1 MRYRLTCLSP
11 VLVGDGSHLAP
22 IDYMVW
28 RGHVNVLDQ
37 NRIFRLL
44 AKGPRLE
51 NYLKQIRRADKL
63 DFASWGGFAQNFAGR
78 RIPFE
83 HPSYAA
89 YWEKLSAE
97 HLRIP
102 TFVSSPSGP
111 YLPGSA
117 LKGAL
122 RTAYLSQR
130 VTPGVLK
137 DLAARANKEKGA
149 KPLGALL
156 EERLAGNSW
165 ASHLKP
171 FAVGDSAPV
180 ERTALK
186 IFLVR
191 TATLAPA
198 GPGKLALRWR
208 QAPRGSVDGSRPEA
222 STPLFAEMAAPGS
235 VFEGRWRE
243 NGFYQR
249 AEVARA
255 LRWRSPLTTKALMEA
270 ANTAA
275 ERLLQIQLRY
285 AEVAG
290 LDLVRDSVRSILARL
305 EEARGREACVVCL
318 GWGGGFLSKSA
329 GGNTAEETHRQILAQ
344 LSYYSRAIRSGLPFP
359 KTRRIVF
366 LEDRPAAF
374 PGWALVEIG

>member
-1 MRYRLTCLSP
+1 MKYRLTCLSP
-11 VLVGDGSHLAP
+11 VLIGDGSHLAP

-28 RGHVNVLDQ
+28 RNQVNVLDQ

-89 YWEKLSAE
+89 YWEKLGAE

-122 RTAYLSQR
+122 RTAYLSLR
-130 VTPGVLK
+130 VTPGMLK
-137 DLAARANKEKGA
+137 DVAARMGRERGTKS
-149 KPLGALL
+149 LGALL
-156 EERLAGNSW
+156 EDRIAGS
-165 ASHLKP
+165 AGTSVLKP
-171 FAVGDSAPV
+171 FSVGDSTPV
-180 ERTALK
+180 DPGALK

-191 TATLAPA
+191 TATLAPG

-208 QAPRGSVDGSRPEA
+208 QAPRGSVEAARPES
-222 STPLFAEMAAPGS
+222 STPLFVEMAAPDT

-249 AEVARA
+249 PEVAKA
-255 LRWRSPLTTKALMEA
+255 LRWKNPLTTKSLMEA
-270 ANTAA
+270 ANSAA

-285 AEVAG
+285 AEIAG
-290 LDLVRDSVRSILARL
+290 LDLLRENVRRLLDRLARL
-305 EEARGREACVVCL
+305 RREQACMLCL

-329 GGNTAEETHRQILAQ
+329 GGNPSDETHRQILAQ

-374 PGWALVEIG
+374 PGWALLEIS